1 MTGRERVLDSAP
13 MSGEW
18 WGFIFLMLIMKVPIA
33 YLAGVVWYACKPPD
47 PPEPAVKLVETPG
60 PEPLCPWRLR
70 HRGSVGPGRPPV
82 HSPRVGRS
90 PHLAR
95 AYARHE

>member
-1 MTGRERVLDSAP
+1 

-33 YLAGVVWYACKPPD
+33 YLAGVVWYACKAPD
-47 PPEPAVKLVETPG
+47 PPEPAVKLVEA
-60 PEPLCPWRLR
+60 PEPEPMCPWRLR
-70 HRGSVGPGRPPV
+70 HRRPAGPRRPTP
-82 HSPRVGRS
+82 SPHQGRS
-90 PHLAR
+90 SLVAR

>member
-1 MTGRERVLDSAP
+1 

-47 PPEPAVKLVETPG
+47 PPEPAVKLAEA
-60 PEPLCPWRLR
+60 PEPPPTCPWRLR
-70 HRGSVGPGRPPV
+70 RREPVGPRRPPTADPDRIACRARRRV
-82 HSPRVGRS
+82 HRR
-90 PHLAR
+90 HLDR
-95 AYARHE
+95 W

>member
-1 MTGRERVLDSAP
+1 

-18 WGFIFLMLIMKVPIA
+18 WGLIFLMLVMKLPIA

-47 PPEPAVKLVETPG
+47 PPEPALKLVEA
-60 PEPLCPWRLR
+60 PEPEPHCPWRLR
-70 HRGSVGPGRPPV
+70 HRGTRRPTGPRAPARRVGRPP
-82 HSPRVGRS
+82 RVS
-90 PHLAR
+90 Q

>member
-1 MTGRERVLDSAP
+1 

-33 YLAGVVWYACKPPD
+33 YLAGVVWYACQPPD
-47 PPEPAVKLVETPG
+47 PPEPAVKLVEAPE

-70 HRGSVGPGRPPV
+70 HRKAVGPRRPVP
-82 HSPRVGRS
+82 SPRVGRS
-90 PHLAR
+90 PRVAQAHAKQ
-95 AYARHE
+95 E

>member
-1 MTGRERVLDSAP
+1 

-33 YLAGVVWYACKPPD
+33 YLGGVVWYACKEPD
-47 PPEPAVKLVETPG
+47 PPEPAVKLVAATE
-60 PEPLCPWRLR
+60 PEPMCPWRLR
-70 HRGSVGPGRPPV
+70 HRRPVGPRRRPTGPRAGR
-82 HSPRVGRS
+82 SPRV
-90 PHLAR
+90 AQ

>member
-1 MTGRERVLDSAP
+1 

-33 YLAGVVWYACKPPD
+33 YLAGVVWYACKPPI
-47 PPEPAVKLVETPG
+47 PPEPAAKLVEAPD
-60 PEPLCPWRLR
+60 PEPLCPWQLR
-70 HRGSVGPGRPPV
+70 RRELAGRRPPRPPV
-82 HSPRVGRS
+82 RRLPGSPRV
-90 PHLAR
+90 AR

>member
-1 MTGRERVLDSAP
+1 

-47 PPEPAVKLVETPG
+47 PPEPARKLVEAPEPG
-60 PEPLCPWRLR
+60 PECPWRLR
-70 HRGSVGPGRPPV
+70 HRRRVGPSRHPTGP
-82 HSPRVGRS
+82 HVGRS
-90 PHLAR
+90 PRVAH
-95 AYARHE
+95 AYARRR

>member
-1 MTGRERVLDSAP
+1 

-47 PPEPAVKLVETPG
+47 PPEPAVKLVEAT
-60 PEPLCPWRLR
+60 EPQPPCPWLSRR
-70 HRGSVGPGRPPV
+70 HRPVGPRRPPAPV
-82 HSPRVGRS
+82 RRLGPARRV
-90 PHLAR
+90 AR
-95 AYARHE
+95 AYASHE

>member
-1 MTGRERVLDSAP
+1 

-33 YLAGVVWYACKPPD
+33 YLAGVVWYACKEPD
-47 PPEPAVKLVETPG
+47 PPEPAVKLVEV
-60 PEPLCPWRLR
+60 PEPEPNCPWRLQ
-70 HRGSVGPGRPPV
+70 HRKRSGPRRPSPT
-82 HSPRVGRS
+82 PRVGRS
-90 PHLAR
+90 PRVAT

>member
-1 MTGRERVLDSAP
+1 

-47 PPEPAVKLVETPG
+47 PPEPAVKLVED
-60 PEPLCPWRLR
+60 PEPEPRCPWR
-70 HRGSVGPGRPPV
+70 RPPV
-82 HSPRVGRS
+82 GARGTRLPQRRVRRPPRVS
-90 PHLAR
+90 H
-95 AYARHE
+95 AYAERK

>member
-1 MTGRERVLDSAP
+1 

-18 WGFIFLMLIMKVPIA
+18 WGFIFLMLIMKVPVA

-47 PPEPAVKLVETPG
+47 PPEPAVKLAEVPD
-60 PEPLCPWRLR
+60 PDPQCPWLLR
-70 HRGSVGPGRPPV
+70 RRRPVAPHRPPV
-82 HSPRVGRS
+82 PLRPVGRS
-90 PHLAR
+90 PRVSH